1 MTDDRS
7 ADARPEG
14 SPSNGVRTPN
24 AAAGAATPL
33 NGTLLNGILPESAGT
48 TMFSALSLTLP
59 LPFLPLAQ
67 GDIDYEVDRR
77 SDPRL
82 LDQVLADPG
91 TQVMLVRSG
100 RLAVPR
106 GQGALAVTESRRM
119 RLATLPGRY
128 VLDELRR
135 HPEAI
140 AIYLGAYV
148 ADEPVT
154 HAVALD
160 VTAVGGVPDMTSVV
174 PDSAHEGADDAFD
187 DAVVHSVPSRPV
199 SLLQRTVEG
208 LDWVDLRDFAP
219 HASARQAGQAT
230 TGAALSLWHSR
241 QRRCPICG
249 APVTPALSGWAQR
262 CTNRDDGERVL
273 FPRVEPAVIT
283 SIVDHRDRLLLQH
296 NAAWK
301 DDRLYSVSA
310 GFVEAGENLE
320 HACRREAGEETGVR
334 IGRVR
339 YLGSQPWPFPASLM
353 MAFKAEAESTDIR
366 VDGEETVNARWMT
379 RDEYTAELLAGRM
392 IAPGRATI
400 ARYMV
405 EEWYGHD
412 LPR

>member
-1 MTDDRS
+1 M
-7 ADARPEG
+7 PM
-14 SPSNGVRTPN
+14 
-24 AAAGAATPL
+24 
-33 NGTLLNGILPESAGT
+33 LP
-48 TMFSALSLTLP
+48 MLSLTLP

-77 SDPRL
+77 SDPGL
-82 LDQVLADPG
+82 IDEALDHPG

-100 RLAVPR
+100 RIAVPR
-106 GQGALAVTESRRM
+106 GQGALAVTDNRRM
-119 RLATLPGRY
+119 RLATLPGHY

-140 AIYLGAYV
+140 AVYLGAYV
-148 ADEPVT
+148 RDEPVT

-160 VTAVGGVPDMTSVV
+160 VTAVGGVRDMASVV

-187 DAVVHSVPSRPV
+187 DTVAPSSPPSRPV

-208 LDWVDLRDFAP
+208 FDWVDLRDFAP
-219 HASARQAGQAT
+219 HANARQAGQAT
-230 TGAALSLWHSR
+230 TAAALSLWHSR
-241 QRRCPICG
+241 QRRCPACG
-249 APVTPALSGWAQR
+249 APVVPALSGWAQR

-283 SIVDHRDRLLLQH
+283 SIVDHHDRLLLQH

-320 HACRREAGEETGVR
+320 HACRREAREETGVR
-334 IGRVR
+334 LGRVR

-353 MAFKAEAESTDIR
+353 MAFKAEAEGTDIQ
-366 VDGEETVNARWMT
+366 VDRQETVDARWMT
-379 RDEYTAELLAGRM
+379 RDEYTAELLDGRM
-392 IAPGRATI
+392 VAPGRATI